1 MLGRRSR
8 SATDRSSRVA
18 GQYRHVQFEHKSA
31 TGSISGTV
39 GGSGRQSAL
48 LDFWSFGVASWVNM
62 GYYVNMAMSE
72 IRKYLDNFKIR
83 NNGPVAPDIDL
94 AKVPKPQ
101 EPAPKTPDE
110 GDLPFTE

>member
-1 MLGRRSR
+1 
-8 SATDRSSRVA
+8 
-18 GQYRHVQFEHKSA
+18 
-31 TGSISGTV
+31 
-39 GGSGRQSAL
+39 
-48 LDFWSFGVASWVNM
+48 M

-94 AKVPKPQ
+94 TKVPKPQ